1 MKKKE
6 LTIPLE
12 IYENAGE
19 LQPADALLLN
29 LAMEA
34 TGNAYAPY
42 SGFRVGASVRLANG
56 KTLSGTNQENASF
69 PAGICA
75 ERVVLS
81 AASAIY
87 PGIAVTDLAISFFYE
102 GGNNAK
108 PISPCGICRQTIS
121 EYELRSAT
129 PIRLILG
136 GNSGEVFILGRAA
149 DLLPLAF
156 TLAEMK

>member
-6 LTIPLE
+6 LTIPIE
-12 IYENAGE
+12 VYADAGE
-19 LQPADALLLN
+19 LGPEDSLLLD
-29 LAMEA
+29 LAKKA

-42 SGFRVGASVRLANG
+42 SGFRVGAAVRLANG
-56 KTLSGTNQENASF
+56 ETLTGSNQENASF

-81 AASAIY
+81 AASALY
-87 PGIAVTDLAISFFYE
+87 PRTSVTGMAISFYHE

-108 PISPCGICRQTIS
+108 PISPCGICRQTIT
-121 EYELRSAT
+121 EYELRFACA
-129 PIRLILG
+129 IRMILG
-136 GNSGEVFILGRAA
+136 GNSGEVFILHRAA

-156 TLAEMK
+156 TSAEMK

>member
-1 MKKKE
+1 ME
-6 LTIPLE
+6 V
-12 IYENAGE
+12 YADAGE
-19 LQPADALLLN
+19 LGPADSLLLN
-29 LAMEA
+29 LAKEA

-42 SGFRVGASVRLANG
+42 SGFRVGAAVRLANG
-56 KTLSGTNQENASF
+56 ETLTGSNQENASF

-81 AASAIY
+81 AASALY
-87 PGIAVTDLAISFFYE
+87 PGTSVTDMAVSFYHE

-108 PISPCGICRQTIS
+108 PISPCGICRQTIT
-121 EYELRSAT
+121 EYELRFAS

-136 GNSGEVFILGRAA
+136 GNSGEVFILNRAA

-156 TLAEMK
+156 TSAEMK